1 MRAMRNIV
9 ILISGRGSNM
19 QAIVKAAKAE
29 GWPAKIAAIIS
40 NRSDADGLLFAQEHS
55 IPHAVVV
62 SRDYP
67 SRLEF
72 DAALQAEIDR
82 FQPDLVVL
90 AGFMRILTAQFVEHY
105 AGRMLNIHPS
115 LLPKFPGLTTHRQ
128 ALVAGESKHG
138 ATVHLVTAELDHGPI
153 VTQAEVPVLPTDTE
167 DSLAQ
172 RVLEQ
177 EHVIYPRA
185 VRWFIEGKLSIE
197 GGRVRIAD
205 QGGAQE

>member
-1 MRAMRNIV
+1 
-9 ILISGRGSNM
+9 
-19 QAIVKAAKAE
+19 
-29 GWPAKIAAIIS
+29 
-40 NRSDADGLLFAQEHS
+40 
-55 IPHAVVV
+55 
-62 SRDYP
+62 
-67 SRLEF
+67 
-72 DAALQAEIDR
+72 
-82 FQPDLVVL
+82 
-90 AGFMRILTAQFVEHY
+90 
-105 AGRMLNIHPS
+105 MLNIHPS

-138 ATVHLVTAELDHGPI
+138 ATVHFVTAELDHGPI